1 MMISFTKSYILTH
14 VMKNKKV
21 NGRHSILIERLNN
34 KMSLKRG
41 FGSNLVF
48 LMILAIC
55 GVALGAT
62 GLLAQTQGKTG
73 PVGLHEQII
82 EHANNTDIEVY
93 YPVTRN
99 KKINKKLATFAA
111 REVADFKKN
120 LPAEKSP
127 SGIRNQLDITFKTY
141 QYSSNI
147 KTFKVYLFGYTMGQ
161 AHPWDDIVTKTYDLA
176 KGKELSL
183 ADIFK
188 KNSAY
193 LQELSEQSIRSLIMQ
208 MPNGD
213 QKLIREGA
221 APKAGNF
228 ERFALTEK
236 ELIIFFNT
244 YQVGTCPEGSP
255 EVKLPYAGLKSFI
268 GPDSGTKR

>member
-1 MMISFTKSYILTH
+1 
-14 VMKNKKV
+14 
-21 NGRHSILIERLNN
+21 
-34 KMSLKRG
+34 MSLKRG
-41 FGSNLVF
+41 FGSKLVF

-55 GVALGAT
+55 GVALGST
-62 GLLAQTQGKTG
+62 GLLAKTQGNIG
-73 PVGLHEQII
+73 PVDPHEQII

-99 KKINKKLATFAA
+99 KEINKKLATFAA
-111 REVADFKKN
+111 RQVADFKKN
-120 LPAEKSP
+120 LPAVMRL
-127 SGIRNQLDITFKTY
+127 SGIRNQLDISFKTY

-147 KTFKVYLFGYTMGQ
+147 KTFKFDLFGYTVGL
-161 AHPWDDIVTKTYDLA
+161 AHPWNNIVTKTYDLA

-213 QKLIREGA
+213 KRLIREGA

-228 ERFALTEK
+228 DRFALTEK

-244 YQVGTCPEGSP
+244 YQVGTRPEGSP
-255 EVKLPYAGLKSFI
+255 EVRLPYASLKSFI
-268 GPDSGTKR
+268 EPDSGRRR